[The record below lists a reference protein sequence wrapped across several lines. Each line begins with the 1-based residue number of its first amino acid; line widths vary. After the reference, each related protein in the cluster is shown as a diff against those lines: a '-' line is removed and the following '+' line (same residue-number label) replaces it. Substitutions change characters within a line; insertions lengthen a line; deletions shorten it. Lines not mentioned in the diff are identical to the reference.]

1 MLCLAAVIEHLP
13 GRGTGASHRAFLG
26 LVLGS
31 TIVASRLV
39 RRADRTTVV
48 IAAATP
54 VAVFVLLAL
63 RQQTT
68 SEAADVATD
77 LALHGG
83 EGGPWALAKHDVTTG
98 ARQLRPFAP
107 EQLPSEAVYVAGTGA
122 TDEDAGY
129 HVTVISSGDQSPA
142 ELLVFGSLVP
152 GSLGRRGAVDL
163 EDLDASDVQPGTVT

>member
-1 MLCLAAVIEHLP
+1 MRLSGL
-13 GRGTGASHRAFLG
+13 FLG

-31 TIVASRLV
+31 IIVASRLV
-39 RRADRTTVV
+39 RRADPTTVV

-54 VAVFVLLAL
+54 VAVFVLLGL

-98 ARQLRPFAP
+98 ARQLRTFAP

-129 HVTVISSGDQSPA
+129 HFTVISSGDQSPA
-142 ELLVFGSLVP
+142 ELLVLDATDIAAEPVAVVELPRHVP
-152 GSLGRRGAVDL
+152 GGVHGSWIPTEA
-163 EDLDASDVQPGTVT
+163 